1 MKREISILTLPVV
14 GAEEVLEYEGYNR
27 ASRYRSDGISSDE
40 LRKKAR
46 GTENK
51 GKCWDRPDINIEDNS
66 KDLLTL
72 NLWCKSSVTTG
83 VNIQ

>member
-1 MKREISILTLPVV
+1 MEH
-14 GAEEVLEYEGYNR
+14 EGYNR

-40 LRKKAR
+40 LRKKA
-46 GTENK
+46 GGIENK
-51 GKCWDRPDINIEDNS
+51 GKCWDRPDINIIEDNS

-72 NLWCKSSVTTG
+72 NLRCKLSVTTG